1 MAYPTEKI
9 ELPPKYYLDYFTY
22 LVDFVERKYDHI
34 LNEKEKEF
42 ILKFKQLTEN
52 EQCLF
57 IRFINRAGR
66 FFRINKLKYDE
77 IEEIPKIIKLLA
89 EKNFIEFPQEKWLP
103 LALEFLDIFPKNEL
117 LNCFKSGGIT
127 FKGHANFSKKETL
140 EKLLSLI
147 DPGQIIPLITEYESI
162 IKVNFEVEVMMLK
175 FLFFGNRYDT
185 MTEFVTRDLGFQK
198 YEQFDEDKM
207 VAHFANRQEAE
218 DKLVVSL
225 VGEKFYELATE
236 LPPAE
241 LAIWLA
247 NWVLVNEETL
257 SEAAKM
263 SLERLKLRAAAYFEK
278 AKQPLEAYDIFCLTE
293 LPPSRERRIR
303 ILAKTERIEEAMEL
317 CQRILGEPYST
328 DELYFAIDFAKKLE
342 SKNSKKRIKKS
353 VTIQLHESE
362 TITIDSLWKNKV
374 EAGVIDYFER
384 KGQMAVFSENYLWK
398 SLFGLLFWDIIYD
411 TESLAIH
418 HPLQRAPSDIYKPIF
433 FETRRT
439 KLLERLDLLEQ
450 KEELLAF
457 VDRLFIEKHGIT
469 NPLVEWSAIT
479 HHGILK
485 LCEKL
490 NHSQIRHVMLEM
502 AINLKNNTHGFP
514 DLFTWS
520 ADTYHFIEVKSP
532 TDNLSNQQLYWLRFF
547 ERIGIKSKV
556 LRVEWDKT
564 ATEKLFE

>member
-1 MAYPTEKI
+1 MAYSAPKI
-9 ELPPKYYLDYFTY
+9 ELPPKYYLEYFNY

-34 LNEKEKEF
+34 LIENEKLFIEKYKG
-42 ILKFKQLTEN
+42 LSEN

-57 IRFINRAGR
+57 IRFVNRSGR

-77 IEEIPKIIKLLA
+77 IEDIPSVVKSLIGH
-89 EKNFIEFPQEKWLP
+89 EFIQAPNATWLP
-103 LALEFLDIFPKNEL
+103 MAQELMQIFPKNEL
-117 LNCFKSGGIT
+117 ISLFKTAGIT
-127 FKGHANFSKKETL
+127 FKGHAGFSKNETVD
-140 EKLLSLI
+140 KLLSLI
-147 DPGQIIPLITEYESI
+147 DLPQIIPLLAEYEPI
-162 IKVNFEVEVMMLK
+162 IKVNYEVEVMMLK

-225 VGEKFYELATE
+225 VSEKFYELAAE

-241 LAIWLA
+241 MAIWLA

-257 SEAAKM
+257 SEPARM

-278 AKQPLEAYDIFCLTE
+278 IKQPLEAYDIFCLTE

-303 ILAKTERIEEAMEL
+303 ILAKTDRVEEAMHL
-317 CQRILGEPYST
+317 CNCILGDPYST
-328 DELYFAIDFAKKLE
+328 DELYFAIDFVKKLE
-342 SKNSKKRIKKS
+342 SKNAKKRVKKS

-362 TITIDSLWKNKV
+362 SISIDPIWKNRV
-374 EAGVIDYFER
+374 EAGVIDYYEQ
-384 KGQMAVFSENYLWK
+384 KGHLAVFSENYLWK

-411 TESLAIH
+411 TDSLAIH
-418 HPLQRAPSDIYKPIF
+418 HPLQRAPSDIYKPVF
-433 FETRRT
+433 FELRRE
-439 KLLERLDLLEQ
+439 KLLERLDILEE

-457 VDRLFIEKHGIT
+457 VERVFLEKQGIT
-469 NPLVEWSAIT
+469 NPLVDWSAIAY
-479 HHGILK
+479 HSVIK

-490 NHSQIRHVMLEM
+490 EALHIRHVMLEM
-502 AINLKNNTHGFP
+502 AVNIKNNTHGFP
-514 DLFTWS
+514 DLFTWH
-520 ADTYHFIEVKSP
+520 DGGYEFVEVKSP

-556 LRVEWDKT
+556 LRVDWLKT
-564 ATEKLFE
+564 DTEKLFD